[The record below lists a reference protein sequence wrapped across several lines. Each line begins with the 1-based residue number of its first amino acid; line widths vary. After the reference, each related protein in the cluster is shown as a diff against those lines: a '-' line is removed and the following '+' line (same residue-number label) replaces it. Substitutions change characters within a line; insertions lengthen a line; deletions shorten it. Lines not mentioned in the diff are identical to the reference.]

1 MFVIKFNN
9 KYYWCG
15 YNHVDTQLRKAVIY
29 SSKKMAISA
38 AEDCLKRKS
47 AIKNLEQF
55 ESSVSYEIVEV
66 ELREREI
73 EAIYVVVYI
82 KKMRDVRSLFFNV

>member
-1 MFVIKFNN
+1 MRKEWDRIEDEIEMYVIKFNK

-15 YNHVDTQLRKAVIY
+15 YNHVDTQLRKAMIY
-29 SSKKMAISA
+29 NSKKIAIST

-55 ESSVSYEIVEV
+55 ESSVSYEIVEL
-66 ELREREI
+66 ELRE
-73 EAIYVVVYI
+73 
-82 KKMRDVRSLFFNV
+82 K

>member
-1 MFVIKFNN
+1 MYVIKFNN

-29 SSKKMAISA
+29 NSKNIAISA

-47 AIKNLEQF
+47 AIKSLEQF

-73 EAIYVVVYI
+73 EDIRVVSFYFIAKIYKIVKAI
-82 KKMRDVRSLFFNV
+82 

>member
-1 MFVIKFNN
+1 MYVIKFNK

-29 SSKKMAISA
+29 NSKKMAIST

-47 AIKNLEQF
+47 AIKTLENF
-55 ESSVSYEIVEV
+55 ESSASYEIVEV
-66 ELREREI
+66 ELKE
-73 EAIYVVVYI
+73 
-82 KKMRDVRSLFFNV
+82 K